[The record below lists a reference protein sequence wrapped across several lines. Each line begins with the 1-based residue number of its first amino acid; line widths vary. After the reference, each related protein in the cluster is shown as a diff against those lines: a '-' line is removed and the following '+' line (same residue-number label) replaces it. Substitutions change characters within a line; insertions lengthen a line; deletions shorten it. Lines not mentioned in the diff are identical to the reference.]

1 MCIIFEQ
8 KFVNIQQIVCGFK
21 KITDFFYCKNS
32 ENYSQSLKEFFV
44 GFDDRYKRYKM
55 VLLLVKIRGDIVK
68 SIVEKIFYGNLR
80 PNDDINKYAEKEVQ
94 EMLGAEKK
102 LVEALSE
109 EQRELY
115 EELSIQQSICGGL
128 ENLEAF
134 RRGLGIGIELM
145 TELMNRADNNE

>member
-1 MCIIFEQ
+1 M
-8 KFVNIQQIVCGFK
+8 
-21 KITDFFYCKNS
+21 
-32 ENYSQSLKEFFV
+32 
-44 GFDDRYKRYKM
+44 
-55 VLLLVKIRGDIVK
+55 K
-68 SIVEKIFYGNLR
+68 SIVEEIFYGNLR

-94 EMLGAEKK
+94 EMLSAEKK
-102 LVEALSE
+102 LVEVLSE

-145 TELMNRADNNE
+145 AELINRADNNE